1 MQTQDNRHDPGAA
14 ASATLPKIRNYVDG
28 AWVTPQSDN
37 YLDVTNPANG
47 EVIAQVPLST
57 KEDTDAA
64 VAAAHAAFP
73 AWRAT
78 PPLERSRL
86 LFAVKAR
93 MEERFED
100 FAQAVTREHG
110 KTLEDARGS
119 VRRAIENVEV
129 ACGIPSLLMG
139 YGLED
144 GAAKGIDED
153 VVRQPLGVF
162 AAVCPF
168 NFPLMVPFW
177 FWPYAVACG
186 NTYIIKPSEQ
196 VPTSMQ
202 MVFEE
207 LDQCGFPP
215 GVINVVN
222 GSKDAVDA
230 LLDNP
235 HVRGLSFVGS
245 TPTARYI
252 YARAGEQGKRVQ
264 AQGGAKNVIVVMPDA
279 ALDETVGNVIN
290 SAFGSAGQRCL
301 AGSVVV
307 TVGAGHERVRD
318 AIVKAA
324 GSLTVG
330 DGVDESVELG
340 PVISQSAKERILG
353 YIDRGVAEGAAL
365 LLDGRQ
371 AAAEQ
376 DANGA
381 FVGATIF
388 DEVQPDMSVF
398 TDEIFGPVLSML
410 HVDTL
415 DDAITLIENQRYG
428 NAASIFTQDGAAA
441 REFRYRAPTGN
452 IGINVGVAAPM
463 AYFPFSGAKESFFGT
478 LHGQGRDAIDFFT
491 ERKVVITRWF

>member
-1 MQTQDNRHDPGAA
+1 MESQLKQTETGTETT
-14 ASATLPKIRNYVDG
+14 ASMLRNYVDG
-28 AWVTPQSDN
+28 AWVTPQTETH
-37 YLDVTNPANG
+37 LDVTNPATG
-47 EVIAQVPLST
+47 ETIAQVPIST

-64 VAAAHAAFP
+64 VAAAQAAFP
-73 AWRAT
+73 GWRAT
-78 PPLERSRL
+78 PPLERARL

-100 FAQAVTREHG
+100 LAQAVTKEHG

-202 MVFEE
+202 LIFEE
-207 LDQCGFPP
+207 LDACGFPP

-222 GSKDAVDA
+222 GSKEAVDA
-230 LLDNP
+230 LLDSP
-235 HVRGLSFVGS
+235 QVRGISFVGS
-245 TPTARYI
+245 TPTARYL

-264 AQGGAKNVIVVMPDA
+264 AQGGAKNVLVVMPDA
-279 ALDETVGNVIN
+279 ALNETVSNVIN

-307 TVGAGHERVRD
+307 TVGEGHERVRD
-318 AIVKAA
+318 AILEAA

-330 DGVDESVELG
+330 NGADEGVELG
-340 PVISQSAKERILG
+340 PVISHTAKERILG
-353 YIDRGVAEGAAL
+353 CIERGVDEGASL
-365 LLDGRQ
+365 LLDGRG

-376 DANGA
+376 NENGA

-388 DEVQPDMSVF
+388 DRVQPDMALF

>member
-1 MQTQDNRHDPGAA
+1 MQTQLRQTDTGTEIAP
-14 ASATLPKIRNYVDG
+14 PKLRNYVDG
-28 AWVTPQSDN
+28 AWVTPQTET
-37 YLDVTNPANG
+37 YLDVTNPAIG
-47 EVIAQVPLST
+47 ETIAQVPLST
-57 KEDTDAA
+57 KEDTDTA
-64 VAAAHAAFP
+64 VAAAQAAFP
-73 AWRAT
+73 GWRAT
-78 PPLERSRL
+78 PPLERARL

-100 FAQAVTREHG
+100 LAQAVTREHG

-186 NTYIIKPSEQ
+186 NSYIIKPSEQ

-202 MVFEE
+202 LVFEV
-207 LDQCGFPP
+207 LDACGFPP

-222 GSKDAVDA
+222 GSKEAVDA

-235 HVRGLSFVGS
+235 QVRGISFVGS
-245 TPTARYI
+245 TPTARYL

-264 AQGGAKNVIVVMPDA
+264 AQGGAKNVLVVMPDA
-279 ALDETVGNVIN
+279 ALNETVSNVIN

-307 TVGAGHERVRD
+307 TVGEGHDRVRD
-318 AIVKAA
+318 AIVEAA

-330 DGVDESVELG
+330 NGADEETDLG
-340 PVISQSAKERILG
+340 PVISHTAKERILG
-353 YIDRGVAEGAAL
+353 CIERGVDEGAAL
-365 LLDGRQ
+365 LLDGRG

-376 DANGA
+376 NENGA

-388 DEVQPDMSVF
+388 DQVQPDMALF